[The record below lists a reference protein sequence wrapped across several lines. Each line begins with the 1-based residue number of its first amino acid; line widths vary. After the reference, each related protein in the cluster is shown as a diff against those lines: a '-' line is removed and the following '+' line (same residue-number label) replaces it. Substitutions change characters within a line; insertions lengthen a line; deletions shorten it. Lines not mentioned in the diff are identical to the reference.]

1 MRCLSEV
8 TKINREAKTV
18 TVKEYT
24 TGKEYDESYDDLI
37 LSLGAMPF
45 KPPIPGIDR
54 PGNISL
60 RNLVDMDK
68 IESWITEV
76 KAERAVVAGAGFI
89 GVEMAE
95 QLHARGMKVTLVE
108 AAPQIMAPVDEEM
121 AAVLQT
127 ELESKGIRV
136 IVGDLATSF
145 EEPTQGAKGSDVCLK
160 SGERLHAD
168 IVILGLGVRPDTGLV
183 KDAGL
188 KLGARGGIIVDDYL
202 RTEDP
207 SIWAVG
213 DAIEV
218 RNPTMG
224 EQWMVAMAGP
234 ANRQGRMV
242 ADNIFG
248 NKRKYKGT
256 IGTSVLRCFDLTCAC
271 TGVNERT
278 VKAKGLKYKAIHIW
292 PSNHA
297 GYYPGASQILFKL
310 VFNPDDGTIYG
321 AQAIGKDLTEKRI
334 DVVATAMYGGMTVD
348 DLAQLELCYAPP
360 FGSAKDPVNYAGMVA
375 QNIMDGMVK
384 TCTWDEL
391 PAMLEGGEYAVVDV
405 RKPSE
410 VASSGVVAKGA
421 INIEVDQLRER
432 VAEIPAGKKLLVHC
446 ESGQRSYYA
455 CRALNQMGYDT
466 TNLMGGN
473 KLWKAHG
480 IKKYAAKSQGC

>member
-1 MRCLSEV
+1 M
-8 TKINREAKTV
+8 

-68 IESWITEV
+68 IEGWITEV

-168 IVILGLGVRPDTGLV
+168 VVILGLGVRPDTGLV

-207 SIWAVG
+207 SKI
-213 DAIEV
+213 
-218 RNPTMG
+218 
-224 EQWMVAMAGP
+224 
-234 ANRQGRMV
+234 GR
-242 ADNIFG
+242 
-248 NKRKYKGT
+248 
-256 IGTSVLRCFDLTCAC
+256 
-271 TGVNERT
+271 
-278 VKAKGLKYKAIHIW
+278 
-292 PSNHA
+292 
-297 GYYPGASQILFKL
+297 
-310 VFNPDDGTIYG
+310 
-321 AQAIGKDLTEKRI
+321 
-334 DVVATAMYGGMTVD
+334 
-348 DLAQLELCYAPP
+348 
-360 FGSAKDPVNYAGMVA
+360 
-375 QNIMDGMVK
+375 
-384 TCTWDEL
+384 
-391 PAMLEGGEYAVVDV
+391 
-405 RKPSE
+405 
-410 VASSGVVAKGA
+410 
-421 INIEVDQLRER
+421 
-432 VAEIPAGKKLLVHC
+432 
-446 ESGQRSYYA
+446 
-455 CRALNQMGYDT
+455 
-466 TNLMGGN
+466 
-473 KLWKAHG
+473 AHV
-480 IKKYAAKSQGC
+480 